1 MSVLDMDMN
10 MPVANTAKSSL
21 NTASIGSCS
30 WSFGQRA
37 QYRQHAPYGEVEHE
51 IGFKVEVVGVKPQH
65 GDQREPAEVLQGFD
79 EFRRAVRSG
88 EQREPVKTPTL
99 FGARVAAR

>member
-1 MSVLDMDMN
+1 MN
-10 MPVANTAKSSL
+10 MPVANTATVL
-21 NTASIGSCS
+21 VEHGVHRQLLVEFRPT
-30 WSFGQRA
+30 A
-37 QYRQHAPYGEVEHE
+37 QYRQHAPDREVEHE

-88 EQREPVKTPTL
+88 EQREPVKTLTL
-99 FGARVAAR
+99 FGLA

>member
-1 MSVLDMDMN
+1 MDMN

-30 WSFGQRA
+30 WSFGQRRNTA
-37 QYRQHAPYGEVEHE
+37 SMPPTVKSSMRSVL
-51 IGFKVEVVGVKPQH
+51 KVEVVGVKPQH

-88 EQREPVKTPTL
+88 EQREPVKTLTL
-99 FGARVAAR
+99 FGLA

>member
-1 MSVLDMDMN
+1 MN
-10 MPVANTAKSSL
+10 MPVANHRQVLVEHGVHRQLLVEFRPT
-21 NTASIGSCS
+21 
-30 WSFGQRA
+30 A
-37 QYRQHAPYGEVEHE
+37 QYRQHTPYGEVEHE

>member
-1 MSVLDMDMN
+1 MN

-30 WSFGQRA
+30 WSFGQRRNTA
-37 QYRQHAPYGEVEHE
+37 SMPYGEVEHE

-99 FGARVAAR
+99 FGLA

>member
-1 MSVLDMDMN
+1 MEFR
-10 MPVANTAKSSL
+10 PT
-21 NTASIGSCS
+21 
-30 WSFGQRA
+30 A
-37 QYRQHAPYGEVEHE
+37 QYRQHAPDREVEHE

-88 EQREPVKTPTL
+88 EQREPVKTLTL
-99 FGARVAAR
+99 FGLA